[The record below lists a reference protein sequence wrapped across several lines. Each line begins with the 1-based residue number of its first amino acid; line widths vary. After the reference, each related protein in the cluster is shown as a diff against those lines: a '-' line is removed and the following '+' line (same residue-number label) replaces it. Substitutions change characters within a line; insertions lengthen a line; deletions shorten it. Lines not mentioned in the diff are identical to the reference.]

1 MSQWARKQTEKIEEK
16 PVQPELRLL
25 KIQCEK
31 DLQKLRF
38 KDSYGYCCDKNRQYE
53 DNELLGDNTCGTG
66 RWALADVSG
75 QWPGKHGV
83 I

>member
-1 MSQWARKQTEKIEEK
+1 MSQWARKKTEKIEGK
-16 PVQPELRLL
+16 SVQPELRLL

-53 DNELLGDNTCGTG
+53 DNELLRDSTCGTG
-66 RWALADVSG
+66 CWALADVSG

>member
-1 MSQWARKQTEKIEEK
+1 MK
-16 PVQPELRLL
+16 
-25 KIQCEK
+25 K
-31 DLQKLRF
+31 DLQKLCF

-53 DNELLGDNTCGTG
+53 DNELFGGNTCGTG
-66 RWALADVSG
+66 CWALADVSG